1 MGGINEKI
9 EGWFETCKILGMT
22 GTQGV
27 VIPRRNL
34 DDLMLNDEVLEAVR
48 AKRFHVYAIDRV
60 EEGLEI
66 LTGVAAGSPMLR
78 RIRRGHRVWPAAQTE
93 PSAKNSRQKAKTMNK
108 LWRRGKTDTVNDIFL
123 ALCYLGGTR
132 PPPGANYCRY
142 KTLLVELISMTRT
155 KLYMLCKTARG

>member
-1 MGGINEKI
+1 VGGINEKI

-66 LTGVAAGSPMLR
+66 LTGVAAGSPD
-78 RIRRGHRVWPAAQTE
+78 
-93 PSAKNSRQKAKTMNK
+93 AKGEYGA
-108 LWRRGKTDTVNDIFL
+108 DTVF
-123 ALCYLGGTR
+123 GR
-132 PPPGANYCRY
+132 VQR
-142 KTLLVELISMTRT
+142 
-155 KLYMLCKTARG
+155 KLNLFSEEQQPKGKDNE